1 MPETGADGVQEQ
13 LRVLNEMFRRRLD
26 HDLPELESFAEELM
40 ASGFSVPVLTALNRA
55 LHKMAGSA
63 GTFGFPEMG
72 AGARALEVRTQQW
85 LQHDGPT
92 REELV
97 RLRQEVH
104 DLKRHI
110 HDDQTASYSSR
121 SMPQTAQSKSS
132 VQILLV
138 ESDAA
143 LAQELTRAFGHF
155 GYIVHH
161 FQRLSEAAPAITE
174 HDPDVLILDVTFDD
188 NGLNTIEQVA
198 LSLHSSDLERPII
211 FLCNRDNFE
220 IRVQAAR
227 VGAGGFFGKPV
238 DIPRLIDRVEQTVQ
252 HKQAIPFRLLIVDDD
267 EELARHF
274 MLVLHAAGMEVRTL
288 TDPQGILDTM
298 EEFQPELIL
307 MDVTMPGY
315 SGVDLARVI
324 RMHEQWLSL
333 PIVYLS
339 AETDITKQLSA
350 MSSGGDDFL
359 TKPISDQ
366 HLIAAVSVRAARMR
380 QLNELMLKDSLTGL
394 LKHSRIKEQIALE
407 FARSR
412 RDQKPLCV
420 AMLDIDHFKKVNDTY
435 GHAVGDQVIK
445 ALAHLLKQRLRKTDA
460 IGRYG
465 GEEFAVAMP
474 GCDADAARHL
484 LRDIRIRFKEIR
496 FSAEN
501 EDFTVTLSAGVV
513 SARDC
518 AEVSALLVGADE
530 ALYRA
535 KRNGR
540 DQVCLGIAPH
550 ATQGETHAKR

>member
-1 MPETGADGVQEQ
+1 MPETNADEVREQ

-26 HDLPELESFAEELM
+26 DDLPELEKYADELI
-40 ASGFSVPVLTALNRA
+40 ASGFSISVLTALNRA
-55 LHKMAGSA
+55 LHKLAGSA

-72 AGARALEVRTQQW
+72 VAARSLEVRTQQW
-85 LQHDGPT
+85 LQHDEPGSQD
-92 REELV
+92 LM
-97 RLRQEVH
+97 RLRQDVH
-104 DLKRHI
+104 GLKGHI
-110 HDDQTASYSSR
+110 HEDQAASAPSQT
-121 SMPQTAQSKSS
+121 MPETPQSKSS

-138 ESDAA
+138 ESDPA

-161 FQRLSEAAPAITE
+161 FQRLSEAAGAIQE

-211 FLCNRDNFE
+211 FLCDRDNFE

-227 VGAGGFFGKPV
+227 VGAGGFFRKPV

-252 HKQAIPFRLLIVDDD
+252 HKKAIPFRLLIVDDD

-274 MLVLHAAGMEVRTL
+274 MLVLRAAGMEVRVL
-288 TDPQGILDTM
+288 TDPQGILETM

-366 HLIAAVSVRAARMR
+366 HLVAAVSVRAARMR

-420 AMLDIDHFKKVNDTY
+420 TMLDIDHFKKVNDTY

-474 GCDADAARHL
+474 GCEVDAAMEL
-484 LRDIRIRFKEIR
+484 LRDIRVRFKEIR

-513 SARDC
+513 EARACPD
-518 AEVSALLVGADE
+518 ASALLVGADE

-535 KRNGR
+535 KHNGR
-540 DQVCLGIAPH
+540 DQVFLGAARVI
-550 ATQGETHAKR
+550 QGENDAKR